1 MMRSP
6 KSKPKSAKT
15 HFAASPSVNAISDP
29 FPTIGRRATAS
40 GKREIKNAKI
50 DRILYG
56 SAEEFA
62 RDAR

>member
-1 MMRSP
+1 MDSP

-15 HFAASPSVNAISDP
+15 HFAASPSINAISDP
-29 FPTIGRRATAS
+29 FLSIGLRATTS
-40 GKREIKNAKI
+40 GKRKIKNAKI

-62 RDAR
+62 RDVR

>member
-1 MMRSP
+1 MMHSP

-15 HFAASPSVNAISDP
+15 HFAASRSINAISHS
-29 FPTIGRRATAS
+29 FLSIGLRATAS
-40 GKREIKNAKI
+40 GKRKIKNAKI

-56 SAEEFA
+56 GAEEFG